1 MTKVGKVSFLFF
13 SPPTG
18 RTSPDTFALDSKGIV
33 NDKHYDTKIER
44 SVLITSLDSY
54 TLVKKHGIDAAYGVL
69 GENLLIN
76 YNPYHLSSGDRLQI
90 GNVILE
96 ISQHCTLCK
105 SLTNVDSKLPKL
117 LKNDRGIFAKVIESG
132 SIKAGDDIYL
142 FETFK

>member
-18 RTSPDTFALDSKGIV
+18 RTSTDTLALDSKGIV

-44 SVLITSLDSY
+44 SVLITSSDSY
-54 TLVKKHGIDAAYGVL
+54 TLVKKHGIDADYGVL
-69 GENLLIN
+69 GENLLID
-76 YNPYHLSSGDRLQI
+76 YNPYHLRSGDRLQI
-90 GNVILE
+90 ANVILE

-132 SIKAGDDIYL
+132 SIKVGDDIYL
-142 FETFK
+142 FETSK